1 MKKAILKVSISLIC
15 ILGIL
20 SSFFFTKSNKVVKEN
35 VDYEWVKTYTLLNRD
50 FNIYKVHKPITFN
63 GKVIKSNQCDINKYL
78 VTISYNNKIHNI
90 FIKSYIQI
98 KKGDTIQLTE
108 YYYPTYTQV
117 VVKSINNNSV
127 SINKTSTFYNK

>member
-1 MKKAILKVSISLIC
+1 MVRL
-15 ILGIL
+15 
-20 SSFFFTKSNKVVKEN
+20 
-35 VDYEWVKTYTLLNRD
+35 
-50 FNIYKVHKPITFN
+50 
-63 GKVIKSNQCDINKYL
+63 SNQCDINKYL

-117 VVKSINNNSV
+117 VKSINNNSV

>member
-1 MKKAILKVSISLIC
+1 MVRL
-15 ILGIL
+15 
-20 SSFFFTKSNKVVKEN
+20 
-35 VDYEWVKTYTLLNRD
+35 
-50 FNIYKVHKPITFN
+50 
-63 GKVIKSNQCDINKYL
+63 SNQCDINKYL

-98 KKGDTIQLTE
+98 KEGDTIQLTE
-108 YYYPTYTQV
+108 YYYPTYTQ